1 MDNQNSVMNTEEAI
15 AVEMVEDTVEAVEE
29 EPVQIF
35 EEIDQ
40 ADELV
45 EAEDAEEAVEKK
57 TPADYRQMI
66 RSKCEEVQAHVKGTA
81 ARISRDLEETNGNP
95 FFRQT
100 VTYKLEVLRAPDDE
114 EPVDVFV
121 ATQVR
126 SFSLCS
132 LALIGAASLL
142 LKNAGEKLLKK
153 LKED

>member
-1 MDNQNSVMNTEEAI
+1 MDNKNDVMNTEEAI
-15 AVEMVEDTVEAVEE
+15 AVEMVEDTVEAIEV

-35 EEIDQ
+35 EE
-40 ADELV
+40 AEELL
-45 EAEDAEEAVEKK
+45 EAEDAAPEKK

-66 RSKCEEVQAHVKGTA
+66 RSKCEEVQSYVKGTA
-81 ARISRDLEETNGNP
+81 ARITRDLEETNGNP

-114 EPVDVFV
+114 EPVDVFE

-132 LALIGAASLL
+132 LALVGAASLL